1 MLPLRTICA
10 FAIHVSALS
19 LCSEA
24 AAADNWPIGKEREVD
39 EGTYMQVVAA
49 NMGWRIWRIETES
62 GVFCKAV
69 KSAKG
74 QVHPEPLGVSDAMF
88 KGKPFLEIWPN
99 NKDGSLFFPGKFRY
113 GWRTTYSGNVRIKY
127 RTPGSKFWEERTQVQ
142 FNADGMVEQQFEIV
156 LTSWEY
162 PELYEGL
169 AEQKGIFDFSG
180 LSWAKSQVVICED
193 LKP

>member
-1 MLPLRTICA
+1 MLPLRKICA
-10 FAIHVSALS
+10 FAIHVSALF

-49 NMGWRIWRIETES
+49 NMGWRIWRIETKS
-62 GVFCKAV
+62 GVDCKAV

-74 QVHPEPLGVSDAMF
+74 QVHPEPLGVSSGMF
-88 KGKPFLEIWPN
+88 KGKPFLEIWH
-99 NKDGSLFFPGKFRY
+99 NKTPSQFFPEKFTYR
-113 GWRTTYSGNVRIKY
+113 WWTTHSGSVRIKY
-127 RTPGSKFWEERTQVQ
+127 RTPGSKFWEERTQVK
-142 FNADGMVEQQFEIV
+142 FNADGIVEQQFEIV

-162 PELYEGL
+162 PELYEGF
-169 AEQKGIFDFSG
+169 AEQKGIFDFTG